1 MLPVLFLHVLQD
13 LLHDLK
19 DTLKRSTESDVLNYN
34 IEIPMPRLLKK
45 MLVLLGRITNADVD
59 EKNMSEELFQA
70 ISPFLPHIMS
80 RISFLPDD
88 ENWPSISILKCL
100 LRKKSQDLLKD
111 ARAVLYSSCE
121 YLGEV
126 LPGNVKAGQE
136 CILKIC
142 GQLLEMKMQPVSN
155 KRGGKALQPVRMA
168 KWDEGRSHFNDE
180 MSKYILPKYITMLKQ
195 TDNFLQVVNVARSL
209 QRSIP
214 ILQMHAVSLAPKISS
229 LISNAPLI
237 PPRVKLEILET
248 LIFEIVSSGSSSAN
262 RVCTVGDWVSLRS
275 PVENCRPVS
284 DSQWR
289 GPYRVA
295 SCNLV
300 NGSLSYCIEDTIRD
314 TKVVLPADDVLP
326 IDISILKSIP
336 ILIAEIGSLYE
347 AEPLIVSKLLSTI
360 LNTDQFQSFLF
371 LLPYALDIAGLVHID
386 NQLHELFDRCTL
398 KGSMYRCLPGIQ
410 SENDRVR
417 HLSII
422 ELQRVL
428 KNGKLPDLMD
438 NEYINVFQCCIT
450 TLLHRAHVGS
460 PQTKVSCGH
469 CIGEL
474 GALDPQHIIQG
485 LQNLSPPKSITLPD
499 LAQEMLMRV
508 YKLTVGGKAMQ
519 IAEYV
524 CLDLLLFLG
533 CKDLEF
539 DKSNQVVSNGGAP
552 ENASVAEK
560 FWNTLPTEMK
570 KTFKQF
576 LTISSKYNF
585 PVQELSKSSREI
597 FRSGISVKQWTF
609 SFVKELMIRVSAIHN
624 GKLIML
630 PCLQVLRYSYELQV
644 SILPKLLAFLIEN
657 GQDDDRD
664 IAYREIM
671 AILSMG
677 ACDVAE
683 VDASVMNSHLSTDQ
697 SILQEVFLLMDHL
710 SSIAM
715 HRKYATEN
723 RLTNFLE
730 RFPAFTM
737 ASRSLGISDFSAAL
751 MFAEKSWREQL
762 KTDSKLRDPILK
774 ILQRSL
780 SSLEAVDDIPALLNM
795 MRSKSID
802 DIAFHYESLGNWTAA
817 LPCFERGNHDTHV
830 KNLCDS
836 MDTDDEMYSSL
847 RTESFAPDSFDSTTL
862 QSASTDLRQS
872 VSRVH
877 GLLNCLKQIGSFECA
892 VSAAVHAATVYP
904 KFASTF
910 RARAIQSAWRQG
922 PSGFPDIKNLLKS
935 PIDEDFDVAI
945 GRALVALADSEFE
958 CVERWVSKAREIIMD
973 PLAAS
978 SSDSYRRSYP
988 HIIKL
993 HMLKDFETAVFEL
1006 RNSVNSNSRR
1016 ECMHRLLN
1024 VEWKKRLAR
1033 MQSSL
1038 RLREPVLSLHRCLVE
1053 IAGCGSLVVDCWLNV
1068 AKSARKSGNLEAG
1081 HAAIIHA
1088 KRSAAAFPDL
1098 SDIDKAFVLYEDS
1111 KLKWTSGQKHLAL
1124 EELQNSLKIFNIFPQ
1139 QRDPRPE
1146 RVLLQ
1151 FSGDKKRMLS
1161 LVWRFF
1167 DWSYDI
1173 GEDLPAVQLER
1184 ARPWLEKFG
1193 DKHEKSQLLLA
1204 RYFDKVYVWARDII
1218 SMKVKEKKNDKA
1230 GVVVGLQPDVPD
1242 TDNVVYT
1249 NLIDSRRIVD
1259 SATPGYQ
1266 YSNPQKSSS
1275 FDAQGKPIIDS
1286 MEVHACRLLKC
1297 AMSHY
1302 ISALRL
1308 RGVNVFEEM
1317 SRVLSLYFH
1326 LNHEEDLSKECNKAP
1341 QDRHGSALLQEVD
1354 ALLHKALS
1362 DLPTWQWLCALPQLL
1377 SRLEHDIGIK
1387 NQRAKFHVRDAIATI
1402 LCHFPERAFWRFSVI
1417 MTSTN
1422 DRIRRHCSD
1431 IASRAKTRAR
1441 SIGSDR
1447 EPYFTNCFKIAE
1459 CVLIYFTL
1467 TLTLNVSHLFHI
1479 NSHSQVFQQCFQ
1491 AFATAEYCWPAL
1503 Q

>member
-1 MLPVLFLHVLQD
+1 
-13 LLHDLK
+13 
-19 DTLKRSTESDVLNYN
+19 
-34 IEIPMPRLLKK
+34 
-45 MLVLLGRITNADVD
+45 
-59 EKNMSEELFQA
+59 
-70 ISPFLPHIMS
+70 
-80 RISFLPDD
+80 
-88 ENWPSISILKCL
+88 
-100 LRKKSQDLLKD
+100 
-111 ARAVLYSSCE
+111 
-121 YLGEV
+121 
-126 LPGNVKAGQE
+126 
-136 CILKIC
+136 
-142 GQLLEMKMQPVSN
+142 
-155 KRGGKALQPVRMA
+155 
-168 KWDEGRSHFNDE
+168 
-180 MSKYILPKYITMLKQ
+180 
-195 TDNFLQVVNVARSL
+195 
-209 QRSIP
+209 
-214 ILQMHAVSLAPKISS
+214 
-229 LISNAPLI
+229 LIS
-237 PPRVKLEILET
+237 
-248 LIFEIVSSGSSSAN
+248 
-262 RVCTVGDWVSLRS
+262 
-275 PVENCRPVS
+275 
-284 DSQWR
+284 
-289 GPYRVA
+289 
-295 SCNLV
+295 
-300 NGSLSYCIEDTIRD
+300 GSLSCCIEDTIRD
-314 TKVVLPADDVLP
+314 TKVVLPADDLLT

-347 AEPLIVSKLLSTI
+347 AEPSNVSNLFSTI
-360 LNTDQFQSFLF
+360 LATEIFQTFLF
-371 LLPYALDIAGLVHID
+371 LLPFALDISGLVHID
-386 NQLHELFDRCTL
+386 NHLHELFDRCTL
-398 KGSMYRCLPGIQ
+398 KGSMHRCLLGIQ

-417 HLSII
+417 QLSII

-438 NEYINVFQCCIT
+438 NDFITVFQLCIT

-474 GALDPQHIIQG
+474 GALDPQHIFQG

-508 YKLTVGGKAMQ
+508 YKLTIGGKAMQ

-539 DKSNQVVSNGGAP
+539 DKSNQVVSNVGAL

-560 FWNTLPTEMK
+560 FWSILPTEMK
-570 KTFKQF
+570 KMFKQF
-576 LTISSKYNF
+576 LTTSSKYNF
-585 PVQELSKSSREI
+585 TLQQELSKSSKEI
-597 FRSGISVKQWTF
+597 FRSGISMKQWTF
-609 SFVKELMIRVSAIHN
+609 SFVKELMVRVSAIHN

-664 IAYREIM
+664 IVYREIM

-683 VDASVMNSHLSTDQ
+683 VDASVMNPHSSTDQ

-715 HRKYATEN
+715 HRKYPTEN
-723 RLTNFLE
+723 RLKIFLE

-762 KTDSKLRDPILK
+762 KSDAKLRDPILK

-817 LPCFERGNHDTHV
+817 LPCFERGNQDAYSR
-830 KNLCDS
+830 NISDS
-836 MDTDDEMYSSL
+836 METDEELYSSL

-862 QSASTDLRQS
+862 QSASMDLRQS

-910 RARAIQSAWRQG
+910 RARAIQCAWRQG

-945 GRALVALADSEFE
+945 GRALVALSESEFE
-958 CVERWVSKAREIIMD
+958 CVEHWVSKAREIIMD
-973 PLAAS
+973 PLAAT

-1006 RNSVNSNSRR
+1006 KNAGTGNARR

-1024 VEWKKRLAR
+1024 IEWKKRLTR

-1146 RVLLQ
+1146 RVLAQ
-1151 FSGDKKRMLS
+1151 FSCDKKRMLS

-1204 RYFDKVYVWARDII
+1204 RYFDKVYVWAKDII
-1218 SMKVKEKKNDKA
+1218 SMKVKEKEKMRRESERA
-1230 GVVVGLQPDVPD
+1230 GVLVGLQPDVPD

-1266 YSNPQKSSS
+1266 YSNPQKSTSI
-1275 FDAQGKPIIDS
+1275 DGKGQPVVDS

-1297 AMSHY
+1297 AMGHY

-1326 LNHEEDLSKECNKAP
+1326 LNHEEDLSKNCNQAP
-1341 QDRHGSALLQEVD
+1341 QDRHGSVLLAEVD
-1354 ALLHKALS
+1354 NLLHKALS
-1362 DLPTWQWLCALPQLL
+1362 ELPTWQWLCALPQLL

-1387 NQRAKFHVRDAIATI
+1387 NQRAKFHVRDAIAAI
-1402 LCHFPERAFWRFSVI
+1402 LCHYPERAFWRFSVI

-1422 DRIRRHCSD
+1422 DRIRKHCTD
-1431 IASRAKTRAR
+1431 IVNRARSRAR

-1447 EPYFTNCFKIAE
+1447 EPYFANCLKIAE
-1459 CVLIYFTL
+1459 CAPLCPPLITFTL
-1467 TLTLNVSHLFHI
+1467 SHIFHSEMYSNI
-1479 NSHSQVFQQCFQ
+1479 CNH
-1491 AFATAEYCWPAL
+1491 
-1503 Q
+1503 